1 MRFISVVP
9 LACAIVLCVPAC
21 ASEDVLD
28 ATLVAEL
35 DRLDALLTKAEA
47 AGLPADFAGVIK
59 PNREILA
66 NVRATKSPLLKLYRL
81 RDGFIGVETIA
92 FVAEHKTTDINAF
105 VKLWNARKPRFDA
118 KAQAPA
124 GVRLQTAL
132 AQAATNR
139 AAKLFRASLP
149 YGKAS
154 GPMSGVYYLG
164 EAEANFAFRAFL
176 DRLKV
181 DGEDATMRPTHA
193 MLTNAADM
201 LEDEMLNVFA
211 ADPGSNNMVAVSVRL
226 KEVRELLDQQQL
238 DGATLMLLETR
249 LALSRRAPKPA
260 VTLTPSTA
268 SATNDTLIRVFDASA
283 RESDGETPALIR
295 TSVFPLYAALARSKP

>member
-1 MRFISVVP
+1 
-9 LACAIVLCVPAC
+9 
-21 ASEDVLD
+21 
-28 ATLVAEL
+28 
-35 DRLDALLTKAEA
+35 
-47 AGLPADFAGVIK
+47 
-59 PNREILA
+59 
-66 NVRATKSPLLKLYRL
+66 
-81 RDGFIGVETIA
+81 
-92 FVAEHKTTDINAF
+92 
-105 VKLWNARKPRFDA
+105 
-118 KAQAPA
+118 
-124 GVRLQTAL
+124 
-132 AQAATNR
+132 
-139 AAKLFRASLP
+139 
-149 YGKAS
+149 
-154 GPMSGVYYLG
+154 MSGVYYLG